1 MSLIKSFWVIL
12 FNEMDIIHCEN
23 CTQHTNIL
31 GIKMH
36 NLSMEVHLIADC
48 SGRVVY
54 GTSLAGIVGSSP
66 VDGLDVSIL

>member
-1 MSLIKSFWVIL
+1 
-12 FNEMDIIHCEN
+12 
-23 CTQHTNIL
+23 
-31 GIKMH
+31 MH

-66 VDGLDVSIL
+66 VDGLDVSILW